1 MSYNPHH
8 EATNL
13 NNPLTTQFLLT
24 ANHINYNQCEGTSSS
39 SSSSSSTE
47 IPLTENSNRVS
58 PEHILHSSSNAEG
71 NTSAIG
77 EQDNNTSTALQ
88 NIGSILAGED
98 FPLGT
103 YIL

>member
-1 MSYNPHH
+1 MRAPVVVAAAAH
-8 EATNL
+8 
-13 NNPLTTQFLLT
+13 QQKFLLKT
-24 ANHINYNQCEGTSSS
+24 QIE
-39 SSSSSSTE
+39 
-47 IPLTENSNRVS
+47 LS